1 MSLSVF
7 AIYEMRS
14 GSANTNGG
22 AFDPGLNFTNTT
34 LTSANGT
41 SVFPTVSAS
50 NYSFVTADINHY
62 LFIKSGA
69 SWTPGWYQITGLAGT
84 SAVVNAN
91 IGQYMKITMFRGSTA
106 GISTID
112 TLSAGNWTIDYSQST
127 NARAYYNDIYL
138 NSTTSISSTGNTF
151 YITSLGNTIRMVGK
165 AGITTGSYLIT
176 GIAGTIATLDRTVG
190 TSGINTGGAALGG
203 ANNNIQNTIN
213 DISNMTGSTNRIYV
227 KADGIYNTSDNYYLF
242 GGGYPHFIGYGNYR
256 DDKIQASI
264 AITSPNTVAL
274 KRWDGTWTRA
284 SNIIL
289 YSNNNINSNF
299 ASFNNNQPYSSFTNM
314 TYYNMTNYNS
324 GSGLQHRRS
333 VFIDSPGT
341 AGNYMENCTIKGT
354 SNNFNAVYSS
364 VTFIGCLFQNIF
376 CNTLFWNNPNSLY
389 TNINNIFY
397 NIYGPGGNFSGN
409 YNNFNANGNLGF
421 SMNIN
426 NIIAKVKGTVYYN
439 VSDYCALSFVNDS
452 NAYFSFGALGNT
464 AGNFY
469 ATSRNLQYNDYILNV
484 DPFVNAENGD
494 FRLNDHPQG
503 GRLVRYRS
511 TGNYIKDA
519 VSRSNK
525 DLGPYQ
531 TPNTAFQIGM
541 NGGMRG

>member
-1 MSLSVF
+1 
-7 AIYEMRS
+7 MRS

-34 LTSANGT
+34 LTSGNGT

-91 IGQYMKITMFRGSTA
+91 IGQYMKITMFRGSNAGVGTA
-106 GISTID
+106 DS
-112 TLSAGNWTIDYSQST
+112 LSAGNWTIDYSQST

-138 NSTTSISSTGNTF
+138 NSTNSISSTGNTF

-227 KADGIYNTSDNYYLF
+227 KADGTYNTSDNYYLF

-256 DDKIQASI
+256 DDKIQASF

-341 AGNYMENCTIKGT
+341 AGNYMENCTVKGT
-354 SNNFNAVYSS
+354 TNNFNAVYSS

-376 CNTLFWNNPNSLY
+376 CNTLFWNNPGSLY
-389 TNINNIFY
+389 ANINNIFY

-409 YNNFNANGNLGF
+409 YNNFNPNGNLGF

>member
-1 MSLSVF
+1 MSLSAY
-7 AIYEMRS
+7 AIWEMRS

-41 SVFPTVSAS
+41 SVYPTVSAS
-50 NYSFVTADINHY
+50 NYSFVAADINHY

-84 SAVVNAN
+84 SAIVNAN
-91 IGQYMKITMFRGSTA
+91 IGQYMKVTMFRGSTA
-106 GISTID
+106 GVGTVDS
-112 TLSAGNWTIDYSQST
+112 LSAGNWTIDYSQST
-127 NARAYYNDIYL
+127 NPRAYYNDIYL
-138 NSTTSISSTGNTF
+138 NSTTSISSSGNTF
-151 YITSLGNTIRMVGK
+151 LVSALGNTIRMIGK
-165 AGITTGSYLIT
+165 AGITTGTYLIT

-190 TSGINTGGAALGG
+190 SSGINTGGAALGG
-203 ANNNIQNTIN
+203 ANNNIQYTIA
-213 DISNMTGSTNRIYV
+213 DIVTVTASTNRIFI
-227 KADGIYNTSDNYYLF
+227 KADGTYYSGDNYYIF
-242 GGGYPHFIGYGNYR
+242 GAGYPHFIGYGNYR

-264 AITSPNTVAL
+264 AITTPSTVVM

-289 YSNNNINSNF
+289 YANNNINSTF
-299 ASFNNNQPYSSFTNM
+299 AAFNNNQPYSSFTNM
-314 TYYNMTNYNS
+314 TYYNMWTYTG
-324 GSGLQHRRS
+324 GSGFQHRRS
-333 VFIDSPGT
+333 AFIDCPGT
-341 AGNYMENCTIKGT
+341 VGNYMENCTVKGT
-354 SNNFNAVYSS
+354 IATGNNVYSS
-364 VTFIGCLFQNIF
+364 VTFIGCLFQNIY
-376 CNTLFWNNPNSLY
+376 CNALFWNNPNSLY
-389 TNINNIFY
+389 SNINNIFY
-397 NIYGPGGNFSGN
+397 NIYGGSGNFSGN
-409 YNNFNANGNLGF
+409 YNNFNSNGNIGL

-426 NIIAKVKGTVYYN
+426 NVIAKVKGTLFYN

-452 NAYFSFGALGNT
+452 NAYFSFGALGIT
-464 AGNFY
+464 AGNNY
-469 ATSRNLQYNDYILNV
+469 ASSRNLQYNDYILNV
-484 DPFVNAENGD
+484 DPFVNPENGD
-494 FRLNDHPQG
+494 FRLNDNVQG